1 MSARRTNR
9 PGEYPNLL
17 PLDVISDG
25 LLTLYRNPAGKV
37 FGKKDAFAINV
48 SWLLPDDMDDTYA
61 KAAEEEAKLAAS
73 HQFAWSPDFGYLSSN
88 PGHCGTGLVI
98 QAELHLEG
106 LHLIGD
112 LPPVLAALDAV
123 RFRAESIDADGI
135 RQAAHL
141 FRINNNSAIGLS
153 ERALVKRVRQVFDDL
168 IEQEL
173 SARKALV
180 ADHPRLF
187 EDAIARS
194 LALLRNARLL
204 SPWEF
209 FDLLSPLR
217 LAATMGFLKGLTRHE
232 IDTFM
237 RRQLGKPPT
246 KPPETEEEERLRDER
261 DADIADRANQRF
273 ADVDLNDRAQ
283 DILS

>member
-1 MSARRTNR
+1 MSARRSAR

-17 PLDVISDG
+17 PLDIVSDG
-25 LLTLYRNPAGKV
+25 VLTLYRNPAGKV
-37 FGKKDAFAINV
+37 FGEKDAFAINV
-48 SWLLPDDMDDTYA
+48 SWLLPADMSEAFNQAVD
-61 KAAEEEAKLAAS
+61 EEAKLATQ
-73 HQFAWSPDFGYLSSN
+73 HTFAWDPDFGYLSPN

-98 QAELHLEG
+98 QAEFHLEG

-112 LPPVLAALDAV
+112 LPPVLAGLDAV
-123 RFRAESIDADGI
+123 RVRADGIDADGI
-135 RQAAHL
+135 RQAAHM
-141 FRINNNSAIGLS
+141 FRLHNNSAIGLS
-153 ERALVKRVRQVFDDL
+153 EHALVKRIRQVYDDV
-168 IEQEL
+168 IEQEI

-180 ADHPRLF
+180 TDHPRLF

-209 FDLLSPLR
+209 FDLLSPLKM
-217 LAATMGFLKGLTRHE
+217 AATMGFIKGITRRE
-232 IDTFM
+232 IDTLM
-237 RRQLGKPPT
+237 RRQLEKPPT